1 MLLSIVK
8 YLKLESI
15 KPKTHAINEPM
26 SQSEPI
32 NLTGILHRTAIDT
45 DGESTVTLKIAL
57 SDINKVLE
65 LAKHTQ
71 KLLII
76 SIEPIQEN
84 DYSLNTLG

>member
-1 MLLSIVK
+1 
-8 YLKLESI
+8 
-15 KPKTHAINEPM
+15 M

-32 NLTGILHRTAIDT
+32 ELTGILHRTSIDT

-71 KLLII
+71 KLLTI
-76 SIEPIQEN
+76 SIEPISEN
-84 DYSLNTLG
+84 EYSINTLD

>member
-1 MLLSIVK
+1 MSIVNYIELQPK
-8 YLKLESI
+8 NLKS
-15 KPKTHAINEPM
+15 HAINEPM

-32 NLTGILHRTAIDT
+32 NLTGILHRTSIDT
-45 DGESTVTLKIAL
+45 DGESTITLKIAL

-71 KLLII
+71 KLLTI

-84 DYSLNTLG
+84 EYSINTLE